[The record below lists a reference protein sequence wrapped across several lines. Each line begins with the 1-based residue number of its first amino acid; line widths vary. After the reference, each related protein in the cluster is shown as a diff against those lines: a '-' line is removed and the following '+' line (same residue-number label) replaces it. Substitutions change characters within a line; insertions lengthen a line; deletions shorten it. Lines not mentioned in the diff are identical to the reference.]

1 MSSIGIETF
10 IKHITTSI
18 NIRKQFSADVILDF
32 YCFCQSNKDEHK
44 ISYHTSCQHDNIDH
58 LLKDLPN
65 FNNYSK
71 EFEKTLLD
79 ELKFLKKKR
88 VEEKIMLDAE
98 RAFVCEY
105 NMYYPRNTPYGIF
118 NPEPLMPIN
127 NTLRT
132 IMTRYD
138 HLLINLRHH
147 SPSFNSKLSTIWNLL
162 TDEEKIIWIKPKKLG
177 NPYTKWISLYS
188 HMVKEVYPN
197 TSNSEL
203 YKLMGPIWTNINSLL
218 DYGELLE
225 YNTNYYASYIKYTD
239 DEKNVAREKNEF
251 IMIRVMNTHRK
262 ALEITKKF
270 IHMKR
275 FLKLCK
281 SEKFNKY
288 FWNPKN
294 MGGKWHINKM
304 TKEFSKL

>member
-32 YCFCQSNKDEHK
+32 YCFCQADKKQNK
-44 ISYHTSCQHDNIDH
+44 ISYHVSSHHDDIEH
-58 LLKDLPN
+58 LLNDLPN

-71 EFEKTLLD
+71 EFENALLD

-88 VEEKIMLDAE
+88 VEEKVMLDAE
-98 RAFVCEY
+98 RGFIAEY
-105 NMYYPRNTPYGIF
+105 SMYAPHNNLYVNREFII
-118 NPEPLMPIN
+118 PIHD
-127 NTLRT
+127 TLKF
-132 IMTRYD
+132 IINKYD

-147 SPSFNSKLSTIWNLL
+147 SPSYNSKLNEIWMKLK
-162 TDEEKIIWIKPKKLG
+162 DEEKSVWIKPKNLG

-188 HMVKEVYPN
+188 HMIKEVYPH
-197 TSNSEL
+197 TSNSQL
-203 YKLMGPIWTNINSLL
+203 YKFMGPLWTRIKEVVE
-218 DYGELLE
+218 YGELLE
-225 YNTNYYASYIKYTD
+225 YNTGYYTSYIKYTD
-239 DEKNVAREKNEF
+239 DEKNKARQHNEF
-251 IMIRVMNTHRK
+251 IMLKIMAKHKR
-262 ALEITKKF
+262 ALAITKKF

-281 SEKFNKY
+281 SEAFNKY

-304 TKEFSKL
+304 TNEFSKL